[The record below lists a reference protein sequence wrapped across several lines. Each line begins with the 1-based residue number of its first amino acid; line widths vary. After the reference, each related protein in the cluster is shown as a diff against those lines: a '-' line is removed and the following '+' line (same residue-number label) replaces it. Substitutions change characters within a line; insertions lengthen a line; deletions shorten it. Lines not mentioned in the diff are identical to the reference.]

1 MTDPNCPPDPSLE
14 RLVAERTAELEAIID
29 ATANGLMQFDAQG
42 RIVRMNPVAER
53 LLGYTKENHEPD
65 LARRITKLNF
75 RWGDG
80 RVITDPSDLP
90 MPRAL
95 RGETVRN
102 ALVCFEHPETRRES
116 WASVSA
122 SPIRKADGP
131 VTGVVVTF
139 TDVTEI
145 RQAQERAEETRERLT
160 NVLDSLLEGF
170 IALGRDWRVLEINQ
184 TAAGLFRRNPADL
197 LGKNMWEEFP
207 AARRTHFYDNYER
220 AFRENRPTHFEGLSA
235 ITNRWHEVHGYPRGD
250 RIEIYFHDITDRK
263 LLQAE
268 THRQREFYNALL
280 QAAPAG
286 ICVLDGAELR
296 VKYANTAYM
305 QFLDDP
311 FRSERLIGRTLEE
324 FVPFAREQGLV
335 DLFHHVAETGEPYTN
350 PEYRHEG
357 FRRGATFWR
366 YSLLPFYYGEAS
378 PADALTQERDLMIVA
393 IEVTE
398 QVENRRQLE
407 SLLQRSEEQAVEL
420 KAQADELT
428 SISYALEVE
437 RTRLA
442 AVIENMPV
450 AVMLA
455 EAPSGRLVLSNRRV
469 EEIWR
474 HPFIAAPRVESYREY
489 LGFHPDGR
497 PYEPEDWPLARALKG
512 ETIYGQ
518 EIDILRGDGTRGA
531 MSASAAPIKDRDG
544 RVIAAVVSFADVSER
559 REVERALV
567 RTRDELTSLL
577 EISQTLVST
586 LDLPQVLAL
595 LVQELRAMI
604 ESDGVTI
611 YMIDGDDLTVQE
623 YVGPAAREEALAVR
637 IPMRKTAGLWQ
648 AVRDRAPVY
657 IRDLDEDTP
666 LARAWHAPQ
675 AAQQRILAGAA
686 RSYLAVP
693 MLVKGEPVG
702 ILRLTHRAPG
712 HFTAEHARIAT
723 AIANQAAI
731 AVENARLYGQA
742 QEVAVLEERQR
753 LARDLHDSVSQAL
766 FGVALATHNALTN
779 WEKKPDVA
787 RERVRNA
794 NRLAK
799 TAQAEMRA
807 LIFELRPDQLATDGL
822 VKALELQTTALLE
835 RGAFEVEIS
844 LGKEPDVP
852 LSVKEAFYRI
862 AQEAINN
869 AVKHARPSRLSVR
882 LANGSNLLSLEVR
895 DDGRGFDPAA
905 LYPGHFGLR
914 SMHERAQRVGA
925 DLSITS
931 HLAGGSRVLLTYG
944 TAEAR

>member
-1 MTDPNCPPDPSLE
+1 MTHPDCSPDSELE

-29 ATANGLMQFDAQG
+29 ATANGLMLFDQQG

-53 LLGYTKENHEPD
+53 MLGYTQESHEPD
-65 LARRITKLNF
+65 LARRIAKLNF

-80 RVITDPSDLP
+80 RVITHPADLP

-102 ALVCFEHPETRRES
+102 VLVCFEHPDTRRES

-122 SPIRKADGP
+122 SPIRKAEGP

-170 IALGRDWRVLEINQ
+170 VALSRDWRILEINQ
-184 TAAGLFRRNPADL
+184 TAANLFRRNQAEL
-197 LGKNMWEEFP
+197 IGRNMWDEFP

-235 ITNRWHEVHGYPRGD
+235 ITGRWHEVHGYPRGD

-296 VKYANTAYM
+296 VKFANTAYL
-305 QFLDDP
+305 QFLDEP
-311 FRSERLIGRTLEE
+311 FRSEGLVGRTLEE
-324 FVPFAREQGLV
+324 FVPRAREQGLV
-335 DLFHHVAETGEPYTN
+335 DLFHRVAETGEPYTN

-366 YSLLPFYYGEAS
+366 YSLLPFYFGQAS
-378 PADALTQERDLMIVA
+378 PADALASERDLMIVA

-398 QVENRRQLE
+398 QVTTRRQLE
-407 SLLQRSEEQAVEL
+407 TLLQRAEEQAIEL

-428 SISYALEVE
+428 SISHALEVE

-450 AVMLA
+450 AVVLA

-474 HPFIAAPRVESYREY
+474 HPFIAAPGVESYREY
-489 LGFHPDGR
+489 RGFHPDGR

-512 ETIYGQ
+512 ETVYGQ

-531 MSASAAPIKDRDG
+531 MSASAAPIMDRDG
-544 RVIAAVVSFADVSER
+544 QVIAAVVSFADVTER
-559 REVERALV
+559 KEVERALM

-577 EISQTLVST
+577 AISQTLVST
-586 LDLPQVLAL
+586 LELPEVLAL

-623 YVGPAAREEALAVR
+623 YVGPAPRAEALAVR
-637 IPMRKTAGLWQ
+637 IPLRETAGLWQ

-657 IRDLDEDTP
+657 IADLDEDSP

-675 AAQQRILAGAA
+675 AAQQRMLAGAA

-702 ILRLTHRAPG
+702 ILRLTHVEPG
-712 HFTAEHARIAT
+712 RFTAEHARIAT

-731 AVENARLYGQA
+731 AAENARLYRQA

-766 FGVALATHNALTN
+766 FGVALATHNALSN
-779 WEKKPDVA
+779 WDKKPELA
-787 RERVRNA
+787 RERVLSA

-822 VKALELQTTALLE
+822 VKALELQTTALVE
-835 RGAFEVEIS
+835 RGAFHVEIS
-844 LGKEPDVP
+844 LGDEPSVP
-852 LSVKEAFYRI
+852 LPVKEAFYRI

-869 AVKHARPSRLSVR
+869 AVKHARPTRLSIR
-882 LANGSNLLSLEVR
+882 LTNGGGILSLEVR
-895 DDGRGFDPAA
+895 DDGRGFDPEA
-905 LYPGHFGLR
+905 LYPGHLGLR
-914 SMHERAQRVGA
+914 SMRERAHRVGA
-925 DLSITS
+925 QLDISS
-931 HLAGGSRVLLTYG
+931 QPAQGSRVFLAYEI
-944 TAEAR
+944 AAAA